1 MSRLFSGSLQTL
13 VRWSGFDKSK
23 LSAKWKTAVENFT
36 KPGGGAENRLGK
48 LNSVNIKHR
57 DDNPVHKS
65 HFNRDDNEW
74 VISAEISGAN
84 GRKVCHIY
92 EDGTGT
98 TKKGE
103 ERR

>member
-1 MSRLFSGSLQTL
+1 MFSTS
-13 VRWSGFDKSK
+13 VRALLHWTRFDRKK
-23 LSAKWKTAVENFT
+23 LSEQWQSAVENFT
-36 KPGGGAENRLGK
+36 KPGGEAEARLGK
-48 LNSVNIKHR
+48 LRRVDIRHR
-57 DDNPVHKS
+57 DGNPVHQS
-65 HFNRDDNEW
+65 HFNPDDKDW
-74 VISAEISGAN
+74 VISAEISGAD